1 MNTICAPA
9 RRAAKISA
17 TLCAEDVTSPGR
29 SRQNPGFRPPRRCS
43 PAPARAAS
51 RPSPATTSPSFRA
64 RHIAA
69 ARKASAAR
77 SGASSWRNTTPASP
91 RGSLAMAG
99 SGSASR
105 ASSVNS
111 HSTGSFARRRR
122 FTARAQKTNRAS
134 MTGLNP
140 IAQNLAS
147 ILTRIATAATTAGR
161 DPDDV
166 TLVAVSKTHP
176 HDSVAQAITAGQLT
190 FGENRLQEAQAKF
203 PTLLAAS
210 PRVKLHLIGPLQTNK
225 AKDAVKL
232 FHTIESLDRDKL
244 ADAIATAASSHGAC
258 PTLLIQINIGDEPQK
273 SGVPTATADAFIRA
287 MRTRFGRHLQGLMCI
302 PPAGA
307 DPTPYFHQLIAF
319 ADTHSLPIRSMGMS
333 SDFEAAILSGA
344 THVRIGTAIFGA
356 R

>member
-1 MNTICAPA
+1 
-9 RRAAKISA
+9 
-17 TLCAEDVTSPGR
+17 
-29 SRQNPGFRPPRRCS
+29 
-43 PAPARAAS
+43 
-51 RPSPATTSPSFRA
+51 
-64 RHIAA
+64 
-69 ARKASAAR
+69 
-77 SGASSWRNTTPASP
+77 
-91 RGSLAMAG
+91 
-99 SGSASR
+99 
-105 ASSVNS
+105 
-111 HSTGSFARRRR
+111 
-122 FTARAQKTNRAS
+122 